1 VAEFDLHGANKS
13 TRRLDAQQKTA
24 RRLWP
29 TPANSG
35 LLAAV
40 KMWKALGA
48 LVAVMILLAGGALV
62 FREALVNL
70 WLKNH
75 LAGKLAEILGA
86 DIRLDEVGWSNGI
99 LRAGNLRISGGELPF
114 ARCDAANI
122 NLPIEWKDLIDS
134 NRPTLNIEAGSL
146 ELVWQ
151 TPRGQ
156 ATTRADST
164 PTMNFSIARFSFRHA
179 ENPAWSLRDV
189 PLQATHKDGTWDFAA
204 RGGTVIVSESPPL
217 RLERASAK
225 HTGHTLQ
232 IEEFAVS
239 EPNGGSLTG
248 QAKHN
253 GGGWWTANF
262 TWQNLDLAS
271 LPGWR
276 WVDHFTGKTEGNA
289 TLENGVL
296 RGQMIIRGAQTKAVP
311 QLVKLAGLFAGEN
324 WNTMPWETLRFD
336 FVRDTQGRVEFSN
349 LEAISSRGLAVRG
362 AGHYSPDNLG
372 ANVQLGVALAGR
384 PWLRAFV
391 PALFRNE
398 EQGYLWTPVNV
409 GGTPA
414 APTEDLTTRVVAALA
429 MAPVEGAVETA
440 TDLPGAAVEAA
451 GGLLRGL
458 LGN

>member
-29 TPANSG
+29 TPSNSG
-35 LLAAV
+35 LLAVV

-48 LVAVMILLAGGALV
+48 LVAVLILLAGGALV
-62 FREALVNL
+62 FREELVNL

-75 LAGKLAEILGA
+75 LAGKLGELFDA

-99 LRAGNLRISGGELPF
+99 LRAGKLRISGGELPF
-114 ARCDAANI
+114 ARCEAGNI
-122 NLPIEWKDLIDS
+122 NLPIEWKDLIGS
-134 NRPTLNIEAGSL
+134 NRPALNIEAGSL
-146 ELVWQ
+146 DLVWQ

-156 ATTRADST
+156 AAAQAEVT
-164 PTMNFSIARFSFRHA
+164 PPMDFRIARFSFHHA
-179 ENPAWSLRDV
+179 DDPSWTLRDV
-189 PLQATHKDGTWDFAA
+189 PLRAVLKDGTWTFAA
-204 RGGTVIVSESPPL
+204 RGGTAIVPEAPPM
-217 RLERASAK
+217 RLERISAK
-225 HTGHTLQ
+225 HVGHTFQ
-232 IEEFAVS
+232 IEDFAVS
-239 EPNGGSLTG
+239 EPNGGSLSG
-248 QAKHN
+248 QAKHLA
-253 GGGWWTANF
+253 GGLWTANF
-262 TWQNLDLAS
+262 TWQNLDLAT

-276 WVDHFTGKTEGNA
+276 WEDHFTGKTEGNA
-289 TLENGVL
+289 TVENGVL
-296 RGQMIIRGAQTKAVP
+296 RGHMIIRGAQTKAVP

-336 FVRDTQGRVEFSN
+336 FVRDAQGHVEFSN
-349 LEAISSRGLAVRG
+349 LEAVSSRGLAVRG
-362 AGHYSPDNLG
+362 AGHYSPDNLR
-372 ANVQLGVALAGR
+372 AEVQLGVSLAGK